1 MNLTAL
7 ALIGYITWTLLLIIV
22 VVSHRAI
29 LIFAG
34 QRAINSFKADG
45 TDVSDF
51 SARLCRAHANC
62 YESFP
67 FIAGLLLL
75 ALATNLTNITD
86 SLAVIVLISRIAQ
99 STIHVI
105 STSVWG
111 VQIRFGFFGIQIG
124 ICIYW
129 IIGFLQHFIG

>member
-7 ALIGYITWTLLLIIV
+7 ALIGYIAWTLLIIIV
-22 VVSHRAI
+22 VVFHRAT
-29 LIFAG
+29 LTLAG
-34 QRAINSFKADG
+34 KRAANSFKTDG
-45 TDVSDF
+45 IDVSEF

-67 FIAGLLLL
+67 FIGGLLLL
-75 ALATNLTNITD
+75 ALATNLTNITNP
-86 SLAVIVLISRIAQ
+86 LAIIVLISRIAQ
-99 STIHVI
+99 STTHAV

-111 VQIRFGFFGIQIG
+111 VQIRFGFFVVQIG

-129 IIGFLQHFIG
+129 IIGFIQHFIR